1 MNTNLAHD
9 VFIKK
14 SESLKL
20 AADVEEFLK
29 ANGLNEPVQ
38 LPPVSTCSK
47 KYDFNQSKFPTLTK
61 SKNGSLN
68 EKPRLEAQLKGL
80 SKFDGTKCLSC
91 ENTTRYT
98 SNLKCVACTL
108 RHNKKRDTSKFKGM
122 KS

>member
-14 SESLKL
+14 AESLKL

-29 ANGLNEPVQ
+29 VKGLSKPVQ
-38 LPPVSTCSK
+38 IPPVSTCTN
-47 KYDFNQSKFPTLTK
+47 KYDFNQSKFPTLPK
-61 SKNGSLN
+61 SKSGSLN
-68 EKPRLEAQLKGL
+68 DKPRLEAQLNGL
-80 SKFDGTKCLSC
+80 KTFEGTKCLSC

-98 SNLKCVACTL
+98 SNCKCVNCTL
-108 RHNKKRDTSKFKGM
+108 RQNRINSSRKFKGI

>member
-1 MNTNLAHD
+1 MNTNLDHVIFA
-9 VFIKK
+9 KK

-29 ANGLNEPVQ
+29 NKGLSEPVQ
-38 LPPVSTCSK
+38 IPSATTCTK
-47 KYDFNQSKFPTLTK
+47 KYDFNQSKFPTLKK

-68 EKPRLEAQLKGL
+68 EAPRTEAQLKGL
-80 SKFDGTKCLSC
+80 KTFEGTKCLSC

-98 SNLKCVACTL
+98 SNCKCVACTL
-108 RHNKKRDTSKFKGM
+108 RQNRIYESRKFKGM